1 MIYTLILIDYLTLGQ
16 VDGYICTISRESEIY
31 VLEQAGFNTIIKY
44 QLSLLH
50 NRIV

>member
-1 MIYTLILIDYLTLGQ
+1 MIYTLILNDYLTLGQ

-31 VLEQAGFNTIIKY
+31 VLEQAGLNTIIKY
-44 QLSLLH
+44 QLSLLY